1 MQNVM
6 SAQLNMTIPISL
18 WPFLKNSRFKKT
30 SLEFI
35 ISNICYGI
43 SSSENNLL
51 GTGWKKD
58 HSGRMQVQNI
68 IIKELTG
75 LHISTQKKQVNNTS
89 KNVKGGFLPNNK
101 IGVFLLGSS

>member
-6 SAQLNMTIPISL
+6 SGQLNMTIPISL

-30 SLEFI
+30 SIEFI
-35 ISNICYGI
+35 INNIGYGI

-58 HSGRMQVQNI
+58 HPGRMQIQNI

-75 LHISTQKKQVNNTS
+75 LQISTHTKKQVNNTS
-89 KNVKGGFLPNNK
+89 KNVKRGFLPNNK
-101 IGVFLLGSS
+101 IGVFLLG